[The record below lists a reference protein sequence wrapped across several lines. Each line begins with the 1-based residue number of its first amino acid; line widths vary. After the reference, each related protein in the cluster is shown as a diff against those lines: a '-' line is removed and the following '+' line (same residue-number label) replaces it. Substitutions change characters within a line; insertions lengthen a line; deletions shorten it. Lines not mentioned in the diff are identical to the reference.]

1 MAEKFKFRGVLKF
14 FAVFAV
20 LFIFVF
26 IISGFYIKN
35 KLSDID
41 FIKHI
46 VYKNTGLVLNIN
58 DTNASFKG
66 LSFNFYSPYVSINS
80 NENSKPF
87 IEAKEVIFKI
97 NILPLLQRKISF
109 GDIYLNSF
117 SVNVKRNKDGSF
129 DILNYIQIQNNS
141 FLKPDLSALNITS
154 DGFSINFED
163 ELYNNKILFNGDY
176 FLSDGL
182 DINNKFI

>member
-87 IEAKEVIFKI
+87 IEAKEVILI
-97 NILPLLQRKISF
+97 HSRLT
-109 GDIYLNSF
+109 
-117 SVNVKRNKDGSF
+117 
-129 DILNYIQIQNNS
+129 
-141 FLKPDLSALNITS
+141 LKEIKTAVLI
-154 DGFSINFED
+154 F
-163 ELYNNKILFNGDY
+163 
-176 FLSDGL
+176 
-182 DINNKFI
+182 